1 MILHKQFSQT
11 KRPCKI
17 CALKLS
23 LRKIYKET
31 LQDMHT
37 IFGKNKVS
45 ISFLCFCFLLSV
57 SSFIGASLDIL

>member
-23 LRKIYKET
+23 LRQINKET

-45 ISFLCFCFLLSV
+45 ISFFFVFYFL
-57 SSFIGASLDIL
+57 